1 MPKHFVRIA
10 GLKEGA
16 HRQSFDIEDKFFEVY
31 EKSEVKEG
39 EFIVN
44 SLLNIKGIDRKITIN
59 IEGVIKN
66 LLCDYC
72 ADSLSCKI
80 STTLDFVIKESEEQI
95 ESTDEIIYV
104 LPKQHEL
111 NINQLIFEMISLVV
125 PTKKFHQENGEINC
139 DRKMLSL
146 IEKYATKQKQDADP
160 RWEALK
166 KLK

>member
-1 MPKHFVRIA
+1 MPKHYVRIA
-10 GLKEGA
+10 GLKEGV
-16 HRQSFDIEDKFFEVY
+16 HRQSFDIKDKFFEAY

-44 SLLNIKGIDRKITIN
+44 SLLNIKGIDRKITLN

-72 ADSLSCKI
+72 AESLNYKI
-80 STTLDFVIKESEEQI
+80 STALDLVIKESEEQV

-104 LPKQHEL
+104 LPKQHQL
-111 NINQLIFEMISLVV
+111 SINQLIFEMISLAI

-146 IEKYATKQKQDADP
+146 IEKYAAKQKQDADP